1 MHAAPCGLNECS
13 GTDGSA
19 RRWLREVLATKLE
32 VNPILLDDH
41 RPRVVRHEYELT
53 FCSARRSGPI
63 RSSLRSEWSAET
75 HRQAATCRL
84 TIGQAE
90 TDHLDREGEG
100 LAEYD
105 LLSVSDSREDYVRPS
120 GFSAARNTRL

>member
-1 MHAAPCGLNECS
+1 MHAAPCGLTECS

-53 FCSARRSGPI
+53 FCRNRRSGPI
-63 RSSLRSEWSAET
+63 WSTLRSEWSAT
-75 HRQAATCRL
+75 TNRQAASCLL

-100 LAEYD
+100 LAKYD